1 MFAALVKALGV
12 VAVNAGDVFT
22 EVCNLVVFLPVFGAL
37 QEIIELV
44 AG

>member
-22 EVCNLVVFLPVFGAL
+22 ELCNLGICLPIWGAV
-37 QEIIELV
+37 QEIIGLV